1 MASAGWLQDSQVIN
15 VGSMVYGTDQAL
27 LAAERQVARLDV
39 TLLTRRPGTAGVP
52 PAP

>member
-39 TLLTRRPGTAGVP
+39 TLLTRNSGPSGTPEA
-52 PAP
+52 A